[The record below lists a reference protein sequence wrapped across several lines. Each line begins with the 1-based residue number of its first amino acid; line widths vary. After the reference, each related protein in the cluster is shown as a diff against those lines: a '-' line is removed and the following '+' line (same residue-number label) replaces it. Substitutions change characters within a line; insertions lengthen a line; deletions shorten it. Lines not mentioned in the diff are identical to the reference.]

1 MRTGDGQSVS
11 PVGVGNGQLVR
22 AVWTDFGGVCTPPVR
37 DTMRVF
43 SERVGV
49 EQDLLQKAIARVT
62 EDAGAS
68 DSMELLDTPLI
79 TEGEW
84 ARRVEAVLAEEFGV
98 RADLGDP
105 GEAWFGGR
113 PANAAWV
120 ACLRDLKAHGVFVG
134 LLSNMVPT
142 WERHWRAMVP
152 PDGVFDA
159 LVMSYQVGVRKP
171 MREIFDHAAS
181 VAGVPPEACL
191 LVDDL
196 SANCAGAVSA
206 GWRAVEFKD
215 TRAAVAQ
222 VARLTGTGPA

>member
-1 MRTGDGQSVS
+1 MSRDGGL
-11 PVGVGNGQLVR
+11 PVR

-49 EQDLLQKAIARVT
+49 EQGLLEKAIGRVT
-62 EDAGAS
+62 ERAGAI

-79 TEGEW
+79 SEDEW

-113 PANAAWV
+113 PANGEWV
-120 ACLRDLKAHGVFVG
+120 SALRELRAHGVFVG

-159 LVMSYQVGVRKP
+159 LVMSYEVGVRKP

-181 VAGVPPEACL
+181 AAGVPAESCV

-196 SANCAGAVSA
+196 AANCAGALAA
-206 GWRAVEFKD
+206 GWHAVEFKD
-215 TRAAVAQ
+215 TREAVSE
-222 VARLTGTGPA
+222 VVRLTGTERP

>member
-1 MRTGDGQSVS
+1 MTTRHERQE
-11 PVGVGNGQLVR
+11 PPVR
-22 AVWTDFGGVCTPPVR
+22 AVWTDFGGVCTQPVR
-37 DTMRVF
+37 DSMRVF
-43 SERVGV
+43 AERVGV
-49 EQDLLQKAIARVT
+49 PRDLLQKAIARVT

-79 TEGEW
+79 TETEW
-84 ARRVEAVLAEEFGV
+84 ARRVEKVLAGEFGLH
-98 RADLGDP
+98 ADLGDP

-113 PANAAWV
+113 PANSAWV
-120 ACLRDLKAHGVFVG
+120 AHLRDIRAHGVFVG

-171 MREIFDHAAS
+171 MREIFDHAAA

-196 SANCAGAVSA
+196 PANCAGAVAA

-215 TRAAVAQ
+215 TPEAVAE
-222 VARLTGTGPA
+222 VAWLTGTGRA